1 MGDSTSPSRRR
12 VLQTVGAGVGAAGIG
27 GTAAAR
33 GRDVPEYVVGIE
45 PGADLSVATD
55 VATEVMNTLDFEA
68 TGSAVVGRFDQGTV
82 ESLRNSGAVRY
93 VEENGRMEAYGA
105 VPDSTGVA
113 PDIDD
118 DIPYGIDLT
127 GASDAIGD
135 GITGSGTTIAIVD
148 TGIDPDHETLAE
160 NVVGGYATEEAACG
174 DCEVPWDDDE
184 GHGTHVA
191 GTAAAAQNGVG
202 VVGVAPEADLLG
214 VKVLGGDGS
223 GSFAEVAEGIEW
235 SVDNGAD
242 VINLSL
248 GGPESDVVGDAI
260 EYAEAN
266 GVVPVAAAGNSGPCS
281 DCVGYPAAEPG
292 AIAVSSTDESDS
304 LSFFSSTGPEV
315 DIAAPG
321 SGVESTLPGD
331 DYGSLSGTSMASPH
345 VAGAAA
351 SVLSV
356 GTDPGVVDLA
366 LAVAAEDIGLGP
378 NEQGSGRLD
387 VAGATEEPFEP
398 DPVEVTTGSASGVGE
413 TDATLSGELAYLE
426 GDSADVWFEYGPVGS
441 GLPEQVDAGTAGDG
455 ETFSADIG
463 GLDPGTAYEFVAVA
477 STGAET
483 GEGSVASFETDEES
497 LFCFVTTATAND
509 TETLDSLRRF
519 RDESMAT
526 TPVGRGLVGLYYR
539 VSPPIARTMARHPDS
554 TETALTRRL
563 VEASAALSDRQ
574 AETNSRVGGAVLGI
588 VLTVLYLVGL
598 VTGVLGHL
606 SLRGRERLGGNE

>member
-55 VATEVMNTLDFEA
+55 VATEVVNTLDFEA

-127 GASDAIGD
+127 GASDAIED

-398 DPVEVTTGSASGVGE
+398 APVEVTTGSASGVGE

-554 TETALTRRL
+554 TETTLTRRL

>member
-55 VATEVMNTLDFEA
+55 VATEVVNTLDFEA

-127 GASDAIGD
+127 GASDAIED

-321 SGVESTLPGD
+321 SSVESTLPGD

-398 DPVEVTTGSASGVGE
+398 APVEVTTGSASGVGE

-497 LFCFVTTATAND
+497 LFCFVTTATARE

-574 AETNSRVGGAVLGI
+574 AETNSRVGSAVLGI